1 MKILQP
7 KPTEQFVEF
16 LVGSMEFVCH
26 VTQLNSLLLQQLL
39 EMESTFFS
47 HRYRVSQKKDA
58 RFSKMKNMPDLLRD
72 DREGKIIDFKYLSNR
87 ASSKGNPVGH
97 HNVHILARSAGNA
110 G

>member
-1 MKILQP
+1 MTTKTDRAICRISSGIHGVCLSRDPAQQSSSATTSRDGVHIL
-7 KPTEQFVEF
+7 F
-16 LVGSMEFVCH
+16 
-26 VTQLNSLLLQQLL
+26 TQVQG
-39 EMESTFFS
+39 FP
-47 HRYRVSQKKDA
+47 KKDA